1 MDYSMNPQFN
11 NRPDT
16 PNFYFLAQLYGD
28 ANGSTNIPQND
39 KPNIFDSGTE
49 NLRQL
54 ESAKMS
60 DHFQNDLRKLQH
72 QRVLYSD
79 QHFEVHVG
87 MLDEERGMLQYYF
100 LA

>member
-28 ANGSTNIPQND
+28 ANGSGIPQNE
-39 KPNIFDSGTE
+39 KPNIFYSGAQ

-54 ESAKMS
+54 ESPKLS
-60 DHFQNDLRKLQH
+60 GHFRNDLRKLKQ

-79 QHFEVHVG
+79 QHFEVHAG
-87 MLDEERGMLQYYF
+87 MLDEERGMLRYYY